1 MMADWYIV
9 SSVRMRSKLF
19 LPFGRYIFKPWERL
33 RAFPCCPLGK
43 SFSFEIAT
51 LRIVDPQYRSCRVSL
66 GNDTPGWGGGGGVT
80 ATNDHS
86 IWGERKVSHESSH
99 ILSLCFAAKYHND
112 RLWQVDMKIPRRNVG
127 VPGVGYS
134 APIRDRNSLW
144 PGGIIPYTVAYSIRK
159 LVPLAL
165 NARKQ
170 QRTHSWKLLIYLRF

>member
-66 GNDTPGWGGGGGVT
+66 GNDTPGWGGGC
-80 ATNDHS
+80 NSDE
-86 IWGERKVSHESSH
+86 WPFYLRREESQS
-99 ILSLCFAAKYHND
+99 
-112 RLWQVDMKIPRRNVG
+112 W
-127 VPGVGYS
+127 
-134 APIRDRNSLW
+134 
-144 PGGIIPYTVAYSIRK
+144 IIPHSFTLFCSKVPQRSPVASGYENPTKKCRSARSRILRPNSRQK
-159 LVPLAL
+159 QPLARRDYTL
-165 NARKQ
+165 HR
-170 QRTHSWKLLIYLRF
+170 RV

>member
-1 MMADWYIV
+1 
-9 SSVRMRSKLF
+9 MRETTRLPMFIHWGNRFHSKLQ
-19 LPFGRYIFKPWERL
+19 LLESLIHN
-33 RAFPCCPLGK
+33 
-43 SFSFEIAT
+43 
-51 LRIVDPQYRSCRVSL
+51 IVAAGYLLEMIRQVFFF
-66 GNDTPGWGGGGGVT
+66 WGGVT

-86 IWGERKVSHESSH
+86 IWGERKVSHESFH

-127 VPGVGYS
+127 VPGDGYS

-165 NARKQ
+165 NARRQ
-170 QRTHSWKLLIYLRF
+170 QRTHFWKLLIYLRF